1 MSSDATEVISGF
13 MTEAISGFMTEAL
26 VGESS
31 SNPGC
36 CEVVGVAD
44 CELLVLKSKLN

>member
-1 MSSDATEVISGF
+1 MSSDATEVTSGF
-13 MTEAISGFMTEAL
+13 MIEAL
-26 VGESS
+26 VGESAS